1 MGESID
7 GNDIAHI
14 RLPQE
19 VRLKNLLNQRELD
32 LYNDFCQSIEN
43 QTDSLDALNDIY
55 LRLKRLLGRSDL
67 TPYVATI
74 DQKDIPVK
82 AINTISMM
90 QRFFKNY
97 ELFADKKDWNHIS
110 ARQVFSDTVDC
121 IHKLNSLASSTNEI
135 QHYLEKEMK
144 SVVPDGNIYTLLLD
158 AENLIVF
165 AKHFFDTY
173 AKSTVSSTISHI
185 YNQEKRYLLE
195 WAGRGENESGPETAK
210 KWAILNDILQDDFM
224 DTEGENIRSKEDM
237 LLRLFFMYRYEKIIN
252 SLITLEDHLTDL
264 REFEHTKNDLFASKK
279 KYKEVIENYTT
290 AKSDFQEIHILL
302 KEIHKESPSYNQ
314 NIEDAINNLYR
325 TLCEEIEYILG
336 RMFARIV
343 INYN

>member
-1 MGESID
+1 
-7 GNDIAHI
+7 
-14 RLPQE
+14 
-19 VRLKNLLNQRELD
+19 
-32 LYNDFCQSIEN
+32 
-43 QTDSLDALNDIY
+43 
-55 LRLKRLLGRSDL
+55 
-67 TPYVATI
+67 
-74 DQKDIPVK
+74 
-82 AINTISMM
+82 
-90 QRFFKNY
+90 
-97 ELFADKKDWNHIS
+97 
-110 ARQVFSDTVDC
+110 
-121 IHKLNSLASSTNEI
+121 
-135 QHYLEKEMK
+135 
-144 SVVPDGNIYTLLLD
+144 
-158 AENLIVF
+158 
-165 AKHFFDTY
+165 
-173 AKSTVSSTISHI
+173 
-185 YNQEKRYLLE
+185 
-195 WAGRGENESGPETAK
+195 
-210 KWAILNDILQDDFM
+210 M